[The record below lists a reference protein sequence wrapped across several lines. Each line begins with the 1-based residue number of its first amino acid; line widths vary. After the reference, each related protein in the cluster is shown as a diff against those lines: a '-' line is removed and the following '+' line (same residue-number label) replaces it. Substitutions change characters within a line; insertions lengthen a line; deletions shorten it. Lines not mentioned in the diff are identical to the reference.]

1 MQSRSLQSPIFV
13 PANNLLALKALA
25 LIGASMFSLTSA
37 SANEFAVLQAAAYL
51 RICVELSHQSL
62 R

>member
-1 MQSRSLQSPIFV
+1 MQTRLSQSPIFV
-13 PANNLLALKALA
+13 PANNLLVLKAFV
-25 LIGASMFSLTSA
+25 LIGASMFSLTPA
-37 SANEFAVLQAAAYL
+37 SANESAVSQTAAYL